1 MSMSKTEFRLERIR
15 TMCFFNVKCY
25 HGSLNMYAVNVF
37 IIYDASILVQQDNN
51 IQNQKAYQAVKPT
64 EKQSTALD
72 MRGSSMM
79 LEMDLDENLT
89 SKAFS
94 FCGRSDSDG
103 HKQGPA
109 EVTKGKGR
117 SKGSSSSNRSKTRA
131 LPAGPAAIKARSQT
145 LRAFNDAVNMA
156 VKAHDGYVQDVLNK
170 ETKTV

>member
-1 MSMSKTEFRLERIR
+1 
-15 TMCFFNVKCY
+15 
-25 HGSLNMYAVNVF
+25 MYAVNVF

-79 LEMDLDENLT
+79 LEMDLDEILT

-103 HKQGPA
+103 HKQGSA

-117 SKGSSSSNRSKTRA
+117 GKSSSNRSKTRA
-131 LPAGPAAIKARSQT
+131 LPPGPAAIKARSQT
-145 LRAFNDAVNMA
+145 LRAFNDAVNMT
-156 VKAHDGYVQDVLNK
+156 VKAHDGFVQDVLNK